1 MHRLISSREAA
12 ERLGVSQATV
22 LRAVARG
29 NLTPVETTP
38 GGHHRF
44 RSQDV
49 EEYAIAAAP
58 NFVSGTKLIG
68 SREAA
73 RLLGVSQHTVIRA
86 CREGRLVADEVTP
99 GGHHRF
105 SEARIHELAPSGREL
120 VGTGAAARTL
130 GLSVDKLR
138 RAVQRGTVS
147 LATTTPGG
155 HRRFAAAELATSAMP
170 MNGNG
175 NGHAASAGAIDAGA

>member
-22 LRAVARG
+22 LRAVARRS
-29 NLTPVETTP
+29 LTPAVTTP

-44 RSQDV
+44 RLQDV
-49 EEYAIAAAP
+49 EDYALAAAP
-58 NFVSGTKLIG
+58 SLVSGTKLIG

-105 SEARIHELAPSGREL
+105 SESRVRELAPQGCEL
-120 VGTGAAARTL
+120 VGTGSAARTL

-138 RAVQRGTVS
+138 RAVERGMVN

-155 HRRFAAAELATSAMP
+155 HRRFAIAELSTSAIST
-170 MNGNG
+170 NGNG
-175 NGHAASAGAIDAGA
+175 NGHAAGAGAPNARA

>member
-1 MHRLISSREAA
+1 LISSREAA

-22 LRAVARG
+22 LRAVARRS
-29 NLTPVETTP
+29 LTPAETTP

-44 RSQDV
+44 RLQDV
-49 EEYAIAAAP
+49 EEYALAAAP
-58 NFVSGTKLIG
+58 SFVSGTKLIG
-68 SREAA
+68 SRDAA

-105 SEARIHELAPSGREL
+105 SEARMRELAPRGCEL
-120 VGTGAAARTL
+120 VGTGPAARTL

-147 LATTTPGG
+147 LASTTPGG
-155 HRRFAAAELATSAMP
+155 HRRFATAELSTRVISMI
-170 MNGNG
+170 GNG
-175 NGHAASAGAIDAGA
+175 DGHAAGAGATDAGA

>member
-29 NLTPVETTP
+29 TLIPAETTP

-44 RSQDV
+44 RAQDV
-49 EEYAIAAAP
+49 EAYATAAAP
-58 NFVSGTKLIG
+58 NLISGTKLIG

-86 CREGRLVADEVTP
+86 CREGHLEADEVTP
-99 GGHHRF
+99 GGHHRY
-105 SEARIHELAPSGREL
+105 SEERILGLAPRAYEL
-120 VGTGAAARTL
+120 VGSGAAARTL

-138 RAVQRGTVS
+138 RAVQRGHVS
-147 LATTTPGG
+147 LATITPGG
-155 HRRFAAAELATSAMP
+155 HRRFAAADLPPIALKAHLNGSAPGHGDGAGNATA
-170 MNGNG
+170 
-175 NGHAASAGAIDAGA
+175 

>member
-1 MHRLISSREAA
+1 LISSREAA

-22 LRAVARG
+22 LRAVARRS
-29 NLTPVETTP
+29 LTPAETTP

-44 RSQDV
+44 RLQDV
-49 EEYAIAAAP
+49 EEYALAAAP
-58 NFVSGTKLIG
+58 SFVSGTKLIG
-68 SREAA
+68 SRDVG

-99 GGHHRF
+99 GGHRRF
-105 SEARIHELAPSGREL
+105 SEARIRELAPNSCEL

-138 RAVQRGTVS
+138 RQVRRGTVN
-147 LATTTPGG
+147 LATITPGG
-155 HRRFAAAELATSAMP
+155 HRRFVADEL
-170 MNGNG
+170 
-175 NGHAASAGAIDAGA
+175 SAGALRVNGNQNGHSAGTGANDAGA

>member
-1 MHRLISSREAA
+1 MISSREAA

-22 LRAVARG
+22 LRAVARRT
-29 NLTPVETTP
+29 LIPAETTP

-44 RSQDV
+44 RLLDV
-49 EEYAIAAAP
+49 AAYATAAAP
-58 NFVSGTKLIG
+58 NLISGTKLIG

-105 SEARIHELAPSGREL
+105 SETRIQALAPDACEL
-120 VGTGAAARTL
+120 VGTGTAARTL
-130 GLSVDKLR
+130 GLTVDKLL
-138 RAVQRGTVS
+138 RAVQRGTVTP
-147 LATTTPGG
+147 ATITPGG
-155 HRRFAAAELATSAMP
+155 HRRFAAADLSPIGLSAQA
-170 MNGNG
+170 NGG
-175 NGHAASAGAIDAGA
+175 SHMIGEGAADAAS

>member
-1 MHRLISSREAA
+1 LISSREAA

-22 LRAVARG
+22 LRAVAKRS
-29 NLTPVETTP
+29 LTPAETTP

-44 RSQDV
+44 RLQDV

-58 NFVSGTKLIG
+58 TFVSGTRLIG

-99 GGHHRF
+99 GGHHRY
-105 SEARIHELAPSGREL
+105 SEARIRALAPRGCEL

-130 GLSVDKLR
+130 GLSVDMLR
-138 RAVQRGTVS
+138 RAVQRGTVK
-147 LATTTPGG
+147 LASTTPGG
-155 HRRFAAAELATSAMP
+155 HRRFATAELSTSAIS

-175 NGHAASAGAIDAGA
+175 NGHAAGAGAH